1 MSASPRLVS
10 RLAERLFPL
19 REPRALASACLLL
32 ALVSPLAGLSGYAC
46 WSRYEQGKAAAV
58 QALQDKARLSS
69 LVVAERLD
77 KWTTVGRSLAARP
90 AMAKAAAG
98 KDWAGAMRLLRSTPE
113 DFPDIESLFLCDPAG
128 TLHENQPPLP
138 GVQGRNFAFRDW
150 YTGVSY
156 GWRTFVSPAYLRA
169 DLPQVNVVAVAEPIR
184 HQGRVVGILVLR
196 ILLETIG
203 DWAKELRGGTGLSI
217 LIVDQKGQV
226 LFHPDVPAQGPI
238 QEWSSTTVIASLLR
252 GERGWRGDKT
262 ATDKTGQLEAYE
274 PVPGYGW
281 GVVVARP
288 AEEAFRPAHDAA
300 LFLALAC
307 GLATALTAAGSW
319 LVLRLVAERMAM
331 TEELQAANKELET
344 FSYSVS
350 HDLRAP
356 LRAIE
361 GFSKILLED
370 HAERLDQEGKRVLA
384 VVQVGVLKMARLIDD
399 LLAFSRLGRQAM
411 SKASVDMTGLA
422 GSVLRDLMDGG
433 PGPPLQGQAPTAEV
447 RPMPPAWGDAA
458 LMRQVYA
465 NLISN
470 ALKFSR
476 KAQAPRVEVGS
487 RQEGA
492 QTVYFV
498 RDNGAGFDMRYADKL
513 FGVFQRLHGQDE
525 FEGTGVGLAVVH
537 RIVTRHGGR
546 VRAQGKV
553 GEGAEFA
560 FILPGEES

>member
-1 MSASPRLVS
+1 MPISRRLLS
-10 RLAERLFPL
+10 WLAERLFPL
-19 REPRALASACLLL
+19 GEPRPLASACLLL
-32 ALVSPLAGLSGYAC
+32 ALISPLAALSGYAC

-58 QALQDKARLSS
+58 QALQDKTGLSC

-77 KWTTVGRSLAARP
+77 KWTLVGRSLARRP

-98 KDWAGAMRLLRSTPE
+98 KDWAGALRLLKSTPE

-128 TLHENQPPLP
+128 TLRENHPPLP
-138 GVQGRNFAFRDW
+138 GVRGRNFAFRDW
-150 YTGVSY
+150 YKGVSSD
-156 GWRTFVSPAYLRA
+156 WRTFVSPAYLRA

-184 HQGRVVGILVLR
+184 QGGRVVGILVLR

-203 DWAKELRGGTGLSI
+203 DWAKELRGDTGLSI

-226 LFHPDVPAQGPI
+226 LFHPEVPAQGAI
-238 QEWSSTTVIASLLR
+238 QEWSSAAMVSSLLR
-252 GERGWRGDKT
+252 GERGWRVREGPGDKT
-262 ATDKTGQLEAYE
+262 GRLEAYA

-281 GVVVARP
+281 GVVVSRP
-288 AEEAFRPAHDAA
+288 AAEAFRPARDAA
-300 LFLALAC
+300 AFLALAC
-307 GLATALTAAGSW
+307 GLAIALTAGGSW
-319 LVLRLVAERMAM
+319 LVLRLVAERAAM

-370 HAERLDQEGKRVLA
+370 HSERLDGEGKRALA
-384 VVQVGVLKMARLIDD
+384 VVRAGVLKMARLIDD

-411 SKASVDMTGLA
+411 SEASVDMTGLA
-422 GSVLRDLMDGG
+422 GSVLADLMDGG
-433 PGPPLQGQAPTAEV
+433 SGPAVSVEV
-447 RPMPPAWGDAA
+447 GPMPRAWGDAA
-458 LMRQVYA
+458 LLRQVYA

-487 RQEGA
+487 RQEGGE
-492 QTVYFV
+492 TLYFV

-525 FEGTGVGLAVVH
+525 FEGTGVGLAVAH

-546 VRAQGKV
+546 VRAQGRV
-553 GEGAEFA
+553 GEGAEFG
-560 FILPGEES
+560 FTLPGEEA